1 MTRKT
6 TARGAVRRGSARAPH
21 PVPAPMSTRTARTA
35 RSTRSGAD
43 GGAGTDAIYAR
54 ISEAIAAHKLPPGAK
69 LGEEALGDIFGVS
82 RTKIRQALFQ
92 LASDKLVTLIPG
104 RGAFVA
110 QPTVR
115 EAQEVFAA
123 RRIVEAAVMTQFVA
137 RASDK
142 DIATLQ
148 KHMAAQKRAS
158 AAGHAQSRN
167 HLLGDFHAVIA
178 HLTGNAVLADIVE
191 ALVARTSLITLFY
204 QNTRAAAASLD
215 EHVTLMAA
223 IEKRDVRLAVKLMHQ
238 HLTDV
243 EEGLV
248 LKNDSAPASTDLRA
262 ALGAT
267 GDPA

>member
-1 MTRKT
+1 MSVHAATRKL
-6 TARGAVRRGSARAPH
+6 A
-21 PVPAPMSTRTARTA
+21 
-35 RSTRSGAD
+35 TRSGARRPPD
-43 GGAGTDAIYAR
+43 VAPVEAEVSNGSDAIYAR
-54 ISEAIAAHKLPPGAK
+54 ISDAIAAHKLPPGAK

-115 EAQEVFAA
+115 EAREVFEA

-137 RASDK
+137 RASNQ
-142 DIATLQ
+142 DIAILQ
-148 KHMAAQKRAS
+148 KHLTAQKRAS
-158 AAGHAQSRN
+158 AAGNAQSRN

-178 HLTGNAVLADIVE
+178 RLAGNAVLAEIVE
-191 ALVARTSLITLFY
+191 ELVARTSLITLFY

-215 EHVTLMAA
+215 EHLTLMVA
-223 IEKRDVRLAVKLMHQ
+223 IEKRDARLAVKLMHE

-243 EEGLV
+243 EDGLV
-248 LKNDSAPASTDLRA
+248 LKHDGAPASTDLRS
-262 ALGAT
+262 ALGAP
-267 GDPA
+267 GAMP

>member
-1 MTRKT
+1 MSVTVMARK
-6 TARGAVRRGSARAPH
+6 AAGRSAVRGGLARARAAAASA
-21 PVPAPMSTRTARTA
+21 PVSMPAST
-35 RSTRSGAD
+35 D

-54 ISEAIAAHKLPPGAK
+54 ISDAIAAHKLPPGAK
-69 LGEEALGDIFGVS
+69 LGEEALGEIFGVS

-115 EAQEVFAA
+115 EAQEVFEA
-123 RRIVEAAVMTQFVA
+123 RRIVEASVMAQFVA
-137 RASDK
+137 HATDK
-142 DIATLQ
+142 DIAILQ
-148 KHMAAQKRAS
+148 KHLAAQKRAS

-167 HLLGDFHAVIA
+167 QLLGDFHAVIA
-178 HLTGNAVLADIVE
+178 RLVGNTVLAEIVE
-191 ALVARTSLITLFY
+191 ELVARTSLITLFY

-223 IEKRDVRLAVKLMHQ
+223 IEKRDARLAVKLMHE

-243 EEGLV
+243 EDGLV
-248 LKNDSAPASTDLRA
+248 LRSDNAPALTDLRA
-262 ALGAT
+262 ALGAA
-267 GDPA
+267 GAMP